1 MRILVDTNVLVRLA
15 HLDHP
20 HHAIA
25 REVLRRLRDR
35 DHELRTVPQV
45 LYEYWAVATRAAEHN
60 GLGFPVEEAH
70 RQVRQWQ
77 ELIPALRDERGIF
90 GVWQE
95 LVLAHSVLGKQTHDA
110 RLVAAA
116 IRHGLTH
123 VLTFNAADFH
133 RYQKIQVLDPQ
144 TVGARLD

>member
-1 MRILVDTNVLVRLA
+1 M
-15 HLDHP
+15 
-20 HHAIA
+20 
-25 REVLRRLRDR
+25 
-35 DHELRTVPQV
+35 
-45 LYEYWAVATRAAEHN
+45 
-60 GLGFPVEEAH
+60 
-70 RQVRQWQ
+70 RQWQ
-77 ELIPALRDERGIF
+77 ELLPALRDERGIF
-90 GVWQE
+90 GVWHE